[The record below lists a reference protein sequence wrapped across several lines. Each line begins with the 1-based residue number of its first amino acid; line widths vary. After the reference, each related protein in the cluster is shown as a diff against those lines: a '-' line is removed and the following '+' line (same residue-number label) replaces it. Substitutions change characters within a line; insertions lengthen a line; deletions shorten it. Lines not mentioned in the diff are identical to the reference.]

1 MNYVQWAF
9 VALAGYTFVAPLMK
23 VATSP
28 GGIPS
33 TVAALVANTVLVVG
47 SIGVVLYSDLS
58 VAEYATHPRMVYV
71 LAAGVC
77 LTVGI
82 LAYYQ
87 ALSKGPVSV
96 VVPVFGM
103 FLVTSSLVSVLWL
116 GDEVTVRK
124 GLGIAFAVAAVY
136 LTAGPRA

>member
-1 MNYVQWAF
+1 MDYLKWAL

-23 VATSP
+23 IATGP

-33 TVAALVANTVLVVG
+33 TVAALVANAILVLG
-47 SIGVVLYSDLS
+47 TIGVVLYTGLPVVDYL
-58 VAEYATHPRMVYV
+58 THPRIPYV
-71 LAAGVC
+71 AAAGVC

-82 LAYYQ
+82 LAYYK
-87 ALSKGPVSV
+87 ALSTGPVSI

-103 FLVTSSLVSVLWL
+103 FLVTSSLAGILFL
-116 GDEVTVRK
+116 GDDLTLRK
-124 GLGIAFAVAAVY
+124 SAGVLFAIAAVY

>member
-1 MNYVQWAF
+1 MNYVKWAF

-23 VATSP
+23 VATAP
-28 GGIPS
+28 GGIPA
-33 TVAALVANTVLVVG
+33 TVAALVANTVLVVA
-47 SIGVVLYSDLS
+47 SVGVVLYSGIPVL
-58 VAEYATHPRMVYV
+58 EYATHPRMLYV

-77 LTVGI
+77 LAVGI
-82 LAYYQ
+82 LAYYE
-87 ALSKGPVSV
+87 ALSRGPVSV

-116 GDEVTVRK
+116 GDDLTLRK
-124 GLGIAFAVAAVY
+124 VAGIGFAIAAVY